1 MALPKTLRRIF
12 AVTIFILFVALALC
26 AAGVVPYFLAV
37 RISTIPYLAVSSVFC
52 FAVLLLLGGWI
63 SAKVW
68 QAARPGRFATVST
81 AVLVALFAAA
91 LYFVILRPHPL
102 RLAETLPYNDTKNW
116 QLSTGSRIAYSE
128 FDPAAGIPVKP
139 EPIVFLHG
147 GPGLRNAP
155 FDREAYGSFAADGF
169 RVILYDQVGS
179 GLSGFLPHIRDYTI
193 ARDVEDLEAIRKEL
207 GAERMILIGHSWGS
221 TLAASYMAKYPERV
235 SKVVFHSPGD
245 IWNLGS
251 ANFDLSRTDGGQQS
265 FPPLRMIAGFFLQI
279 QNPEAAENL
288 LPQREAEELFATGM
302 GSVAGTLVCK
312 NDSGKLPPVFAEIRR
327 SPDNLGFSPYVGQQ
341 KVLETGNSGGD
352 PHSALR
358 NNRTPAILLF
368 GECNYIPWSG
378 ALDYRKTFSNLKIYY
393 IPRAGHYIQF
403 EQPELMHRVIL
414 AFLLGQPDAILPY
427 TSDADPRTAQ
437 P

>member
-1 MALPKTLRRIF
+1 MALPQTLRRIF
-12 AVTIFILFVALALC
+12 AVSIFILFVAFALC
-26 AAGVVPYFLAV
+26 AAGGVPYLLAARFSTVTFLA
-37 RISTIPYLAVSSVFC
+37 LSSIFC
-52 FAVLLLLGGWI
+52 FAVLLLMGAWI
-63 SAKVW
+63 SAKIW
-68 QAARPGRFATVST
+68 HALRPGHFAVVST
-81 AVLVALFAAA
+81 GTLVALFIAA
-91 LYFVILRPHPL
+91 LYFIILRPHPL
-102 RLAETLPYNDTKNW
+102 RLAEAPPYNNTRNW

-128 FDPAAGIPVKP
+128 FDPPTGIAVKP

-207 GAERMILIGHSWGS
+207 GADRMILIGHSWGS
-221 TLAASYMAKYPERV
+221 TLAVAYIAKYPDRV
-235 SKVVFHSPGD
+235 AKAVFHSPGN
-245 IWNLGS
+245 IWNLTS
-251 ANFDLSRTDGGQQS
+251 ATFDFSRTDVGQQS
-265 FPPLRMIAGFFLQI
+265 LPPPRLLAAFFLQL
-279 QNPEAAENL
+279 QNPDAAENL
-288 LPQREAEELFATGM
+288 VPQREAEELFATGL

-312 NDSGKLPPVFAEIRR
+312 NNSGKLPPVFAEIQR
-327 SPDNLGFSPYVGQQ
+327 SSDNLGFNPYVLQQ
-341 KVLETGNSGGD
+341 KILQTGDSGGD

-358 NNRTPAILLF
+358 NNSTHAILLF

-378 ALDYRKTFSNLKIYY
+378 ALDYRKTFPNLKIYY

-403 EQPELMHRVIL
+403 EQPELMHQVVL
-414 AFLLGQPDAILPY
+414 AFLLDKPDAIPPY
-427 TSDADPRTAQ
+427 TSDADPRTAD